1 MRIIAVANQ
10 KGGVGKTT
18 TALNIAAA
26 LAEQGHRTLLLDLD
40 PQANATSGVG
50 VENAEPSIYDVLVDG
65 LPLKQIIR
73 ATEVA
78 ALDLAPSHIDLSAAE
93 LELVAAL
100 AREYVLKRAID
111 RAQLEYE
118 FVVIDCPPS
127 LGLLTLNALVA
138 AGEVLIPVQC
148 EYYALAGLAKL
159 LDTVGRVRGAL
170 NAQLQIAGVALTM
183 YDGRTNLARDV
194 VAEVKRSFPGR
205 VFNTLIPRSVRLA
218 EAPSHGVPITTY
230 EPHGAAAEAYRALAQ
245 ELVGTGVSL
254 SAVGTPVRASAS
266 VDRADAIADS
276 LTAVPTADAIN
287 GVPTGRGRE

>member
-18 TALNIAAA
+18 TALNLAAA
-26 LAEQGHRTLLLDLD
+26 LAEAKHRVLLLDLD
-40 PQANATSGVG
+40 PQANATSGIG

-73 ATEVA
+73 ATQIA
-78 ALDLAPSHIDLSAAE
+78 GLDLAPSHIDLSAAE

-111 RAQLEYE
+111 RANLDYD
-118 FVVIDCPPS
+118 VVIIDCPPS

-138 AGEVLIPVQC
+138 ASEVLIPVQC

-194 VAEVKRSFPGR
+194 VAEVKRSFTGH
-205 VFNTLIPRSVRLA
+205 VFTTLIPRSVRLA
-218 EAPSHGVPITTY
+218 EAPSHGAPITTY
-230 EPHGAAAEAYRALAQ
+230 EPHGVAAQAYRDLAGELVSRNSNGLNGARGSVARPGEPGSPQGKTERSAAEL
-245 ELVGTGVSL
+245 GV
-254 SAVGTPVRASAS
+254 
-266 VDRADAIADS
+266 
-276 LTAVPTADAIN
+276 
-287 GVPTGRGRE
+287 RE